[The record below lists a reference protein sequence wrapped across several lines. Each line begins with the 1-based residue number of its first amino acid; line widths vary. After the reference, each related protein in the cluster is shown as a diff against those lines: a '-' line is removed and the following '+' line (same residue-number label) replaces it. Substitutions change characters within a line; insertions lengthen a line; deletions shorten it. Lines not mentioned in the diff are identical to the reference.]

1 MEKGFVM
8 TLSDQEKAQARDK
21 GYDEQSPKEDA
32 QKWQGSSAEAED
44 GLLESKAGN
53 EEIHPYGWC
62 RVTDLKVVRKM
73 IPRCRRLMP
82 YPWARRTMSGAT
94 ITRAE

>member
-1 MEKGFVM
+1 M
-8 TLSDQEKAQARDK
+8 TLFDQEKAQARDK
-21 GYDEQSPKEDA
+21 GYDEQSHKEDA

-62 RVTDLKVVRKM
+62 RVTDLKVGEEDDTKV
-73 IPRCRRLMP
+73 
-82 YPWARRTMSGAT
+82 
-94 ITRAE
+94 